1 MIFLECIILQQE
13 AANPAT
19 SCERLV
25 QLSQRSTE
33 LSRLVANNSNAP
45 SEVLKTLGMSAD
57 LTTRHLVATNRNT
70 PKETL
75 IELLNEFPKS
85 VLSNPQFRVLCLNY
99 PQLLHQ
105 IPIATLR
112 LLVQFNTAPESFLYW
127 VENHSEPDVLAGLD
141 FSANPGLSN

>member
-1 MIFLECIILQQE
+1 MILPECIILQQE

-45 SEVLKTLGMSAD
+45 SEVLKILGLSAD
-57 LTTRHLVATNRNT
+57 VATRHLVATNPNT

-75 IELLNEFPKS
+75 IELLNEFPKP
-85 VLSNPQFRVLCLNY
+85 VLSNPQFQALCLTS

-105 IPIATLR
+105 IPAATLR
-112 LLVQFNTAPESFLYW
+112 LLVQFKTAPESFLNW

-141 FSANPGLSN
+141 FSANTGLSS

>member
-1 MIFLECIILQQE
+1 MILPECIILQQE
-13 AANPAT
+13 AANPGT

-45 SEVLKTLGMSAD
+45 TEVLKALGMSAD
-57 LTTRHLVATNRNT
+57 LTTRHLVATNPNT
-70 PKETL
+70 PQETL
-75 IELLNEFPKS
+75 IELLNEFPKP

-112 LLVQFNTAPESFLYW
+112 LLVQFNTAPESFLHW
-127 VENHSEPDVLAGLD
+127 VENHSESDVLAGLD
-141 FSANPGLSN
+141 FSSHSGFSS